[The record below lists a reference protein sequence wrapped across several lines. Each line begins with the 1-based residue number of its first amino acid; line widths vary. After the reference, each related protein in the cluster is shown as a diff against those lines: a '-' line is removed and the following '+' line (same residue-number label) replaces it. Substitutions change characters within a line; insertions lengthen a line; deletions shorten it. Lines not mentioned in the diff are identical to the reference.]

1 MGKWKT
7 FTLEEVGGEEAGE
20 EKEEGEGEEEEAK
33 ERTSGR
39 RDSES
44 RYLQRGR
51 NQSSGGKRMDQH
63 ERWEEAERRW
73 GKGTDMMD
81 LSLSVSRK
89 GKDLAFG

>member
-44 RYLQRGR
+44 RYLQRERGINR
-51 NQSSGGKRMDQH
+51 AAERGWISMRGGKRLK
-63 ERWEEAERRW
+63 EGGGRGR
-73 GKGTDMMD
+73 T
-81 LSLSVSRK
+81 
-89 GKDLAFG
+89 